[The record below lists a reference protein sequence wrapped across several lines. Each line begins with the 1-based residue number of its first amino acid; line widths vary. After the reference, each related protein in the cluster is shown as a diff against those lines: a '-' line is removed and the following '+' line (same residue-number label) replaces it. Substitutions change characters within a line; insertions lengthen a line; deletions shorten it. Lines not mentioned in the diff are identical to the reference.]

1 MARNKYDVDERL
13 ESPFSFKHLK
23 RSGVYIKHYADK
35 MTFAFLINTLG
46 IILALFTPKLTQQI
60 MDVAVPNKDVRQVLF
75 YSLLVTLALAGQT
88 LMTTIRSR
96 IMTQVGQGIIYEIRT
111 DLFRKLQ
118 ELPFSYYDNRPH
130 GKILVRVVQYVNNVA
145 DMLSNGIINF
155 LLDFLNLIFIACFM
169 FAMHAGLSMII
180 VAGLPFLVI
189 IVFSI
194 KPRQRRA
201 WQQVSNKNSNLNAY
215 LQETITGMKVT
226 QIFNREKVNQGI
238 FDNLCEGSR
247 KTWLTAAYI
256 SNLVWVSVDNIS
268 TIVLALVYVVGMLR
282 YSGTVTFG
290 ILWAMGNYATRFWQ
304 PITNLSNIYNNF
316 INTIAYL
323 ERIFETM
330 DEPVEI
336 HDVPNAIEM
345 PKIKGDVEFKDVV
358 FAYEKDSPDVLK
370 GLSFKVKAGQSV
382 AIVGPTGA
390 GKTTIV
396 NLISRFYNLKS
407 GQVLIDGQDIS
418 QVTLHSLRSQMGIML
433 QDTFIFSGS
442 IADNVRYGKLDAT
455 QEEIEQACKTVS
467 AHDFI
472 VHTANGYQTEVRERG
487 SSLSQ
492 GQRQL
497 LSFART
503 LISDPKVLVL
513 DEATSAIDAKTELLV
528 QQGINQLLKGRTSF
542 IIAHRLS
549 TIKNCDI
556 IMYIANG
563 GIVEQ
568 GNHQELMAK
577 KGEYYK
583 LYTSQ
588 LKDM

>member
-1 MARNKYDVDERL
+1 MARNKFDQDERL
-13 ESPFSFKHLK
+13 ETPFSFEHFK
-23 RSGVYIKHYADK
+23 RSGVYIKHYAKK
-35 MTFAFLINTLG
+35 MLFAFLINTIG
-46 IILALFTPKLTQQI
+46 IILALFTPTLTQQI
-60 MDVAVPNKDVRQVLF
+60 MDVAVPAKDVKMVVTYAILI
-75 YSLLVTLALAGQT
+75 TLALGTQT
-88 LMTTIRSR
+88 FLTTIRSR
-96 IMTQVGQGIIYEIRT
+96 IMTKVGQGIVYEIRV

-155 LLDFLNLIFIACFM
+155 ILDLLNLIFIACFM
-169 FAMHAGLSMII
+169 FSMHAGLSMII
-180 VAGLPFLVI
+180 VAGLPFLVVVI
-189 IVFSI
+189 FTV

-201 WQQVSNKNSNLNAY
+201 WQMVSNKNSNLNAY

-226 QIFNREKVNQGI
+226 QIFNREEVNGGI
-238 FDNLCEGSR
+238 FENLCENSR
-247 KTWLTAAYI
+247 KSWLSAAYI
-256 SNLVWVSVDNIS
+256 SNLVWASTDIIS
-268 TIVLALVYVVGMLR
+268 TVVLALVYVIGMLF
-282 YSGTVTFG
+282 YSSSISFG
-290 ILWAMGNYATRFWQ
+290 ILWAMGNYASRFWQ

-316 INTIAYL
+316 VNTIAYL

-336 HDVPNAIEM
+336 HDVPDAIEM

-418 QVTLHSLRSQMGIML
+418 KVTLHSLRSQMGIML
-433 QDTFIFSGS
+433 QDTFIFSGT

-455 QEEIEQACKTVS
+455 QAEIEEACKTVS
-467 AHDFI
+467 AHEFI
-472 VHTANGYQTEVRERG
+472 MSSANGYETEVRERG

-503 LISDPKVLVL
+503 LIADPKVLVL
-513 DEATSAIDAKTELLV
+513 DEATSAIDAKTEMLV

-556 IMYIANG
+556 IMYIADG
-563 GIVEQ
+563 GIVEK

-588 LKDM
+588 LKEM

>member
-13 ESPFSFKHLK
+13 ETPFSFQHLK
-23 RSGVYIKHYADK
+23 RSGVYIKHYTK
-35 MTFAFLINTLG
+35 QMVFAFVINTAGSL
-46 IILALFTPKLTQQI
+46 LSLLTPMLTQQI
-60 MDVAVPNKDVRQVLF
+60 MDVFVPNKDVRGVIF
-75 YSLLVTLALAGQT
+75 FAVLVTLALAGQT
-88 LMTTIRSR
+88 FMTTIRSR
-96 IMTQVGQGIIYEIRT
+96 VMTKVGQGIIYEIRT
-111 DLFRKLQ
+111 DLFLKLQ

-130 GKILVRVVQYVNNVA
+130 GKILVRVVQYVNNVS

-155 LLDFLNLIFIACFM
+155 IMDLLNLIFIACFM
-169 FAMHAGLSMII
+169 FAMHAGL
-180 VAGLPFLVI
+180 ALVI
-189 IVFSI
+189 ISGLPVLIVIIFSI

-201 WQQVSNKNSNLNAY
+201 WQNVSNKNSNLNAY

-226 QIFNREKVNQGI
+226 QIFNREEVNQGI
-238 FDNLCEGSR
+238 FTRLCEGSR
-247 KTWLTAAYI
+247 AAWVRAAAI

-268 TIVLALVYVVGMLR
+268 TIVLALVCVVGVLM
-282 YSGTVTFG
+282 YSDTMTFG
-290 ILWAMGNYATRFWQ
+290 ILWAMSRYSSRFWQ

-316 INTIAYL
+316 LNTIAYL

-330 DEPVEI
+330 DEPVEV
-336 HDVPNAIEM
+336 HDVPDAVEM
-345 PKIKGDVEFKDVV
+345 PKIRGDVEFKDVV
-358 FAYEKDSPDVLK
+358 FSYEKDSPDVLK

-418 QVTLHSLRSQMGIML
+418 KVTLHSLRSQMGIML
-433 QDTFIFSGS
+433 QDTFIFSGT

-455 QEEIEQACKTVS
+455 QEEIEAACKTVS

-472 VHTANGYQTEVRERG
+472 INSANGYQTEVRERG

-513 DEATSAIDAKTELLV
+513 DEATSAIDAKTEQLV
-528 QQGINQLLKGRTSF
+528 QRGINELLKGRTSF

-549 TIKNCDI
+549 TIKSCDI
-556 IMYIANG
+556 IMYIADG

-577 KGEYYK
+577 KGEYYR

-588 LKDM
+588 IRDM

>member
-418 QVTLHSLRSQMGIML
+418 QVTLRSLRSQMGIML

>member
-1 MARNKYDVDERL
+1 
-13 ESPFSFKHLK
+13 
-23 RSGVYIKHYADK
+23 
-35 MTFAFLINTLG
+35 
-46 IILALFTPKLTQQI
+46 
-60 MDVAVPNKDVRQVLF
+60 
-75 YSLLVTLALAGQT
+75 
-88 LMTTIRSR
+88 
-96 IMTQVGQGIIYEIRT
+96 
-111 DLFRKLQ
+111 
-118 ELPFSYYDNRPH
+118 
-130 GKILVRVVQYVNNVA
+130 
-145 DMLSNGIINF
+145 
-155 LLDFLNLIFIACFM
+155 M
-169 FAMHAGLSMII
+169 FAMHAGLALII
-180 VAGLPFLVI
+180 VSGLPVLAVI
-189 IVFSI
+189 IFSI

-201 WQQVSNKNSNLNAY
+201 WQTVSNKNSNLNAY

-226 QIFNREKVNQGI
+226 QIFNREEVNQGI
-238 FDNLCEGSR
+238 FTRLCEGSR
-247 KTWLTAAYI
+247 ASWVRAAAI

-268 TIVLALVYVVGMLR
+268 TIVLALVCVVGVLV
-282 YSGTVTFG
+282 YSNSITFG
-290 ILWAMGNYATRFWQ
+290 ILWAMSRYSSRFWQ

-316 INTIAYL
+316 LNTIAYL

-336 HDVPNAIEM
+336 HDVPDAVEM

-370 GLSFKVKAGQSV
+370 GLSFQVKAGQSV

-418 QVTLHSLRSQMGIML
+418 KVTLHSLRSQMGIML
-433 QDTFIFSGS
+433 QDTFIFSGT

-455 QEEIEQACKTVS
+455 QEEIEAACKTVS

-472 VHTANGYQTEVRERG
+472 VHSANGYQTEVRERG

-513 DEATSAIDAKTELLV
+513 DEATSAIDAKTEQLV
-528 QQGINQLLKGRTSF
+528 QQGINELLKGRTSF

-549 TIKNCDI
+549 TIKSCDI
-556 IMYIANG
+556 IMYIADG
-563 GIVEQ
+563 RIVEQ

-577 KGEYYK
+577 KGEYYR

-588 LKDM
+588 IREM

>member
-13 ESPFSFKHLK
+13 ETPFSFQHLK
-23 RSGVYIKHYADK
+23 RSGVYIKHYSGK
-35 MTFAFLINTLG
+35 MIFAFLINTIG
-46 IILALFTPKLTQQI
+46 ILLSLLTPMLTQQI
-60 MDVAVPNKDVRQVLF
+60 MDVFVPEKNVRGVIFFAV
-75 YSLLVTLALAGQT
+75 LVMLALAGQT
-88 LMTTIRSR
+88 FMTTIRSR
-96 IMTQVGQGIIYEIRT
+96 IMTKVGQGIIYEIRT
-111 DLFRKLQ
+111 DLFLKLQ
-118 ELPFSYYDNRPH
+118 QLPFSYYDNRPH
-130 GKILVRVVQYVNNVA
+130 GKILVRVVQYVNNVS

-155 LLDFLNLIFIACFM
+155 ILDLLNLIFIACFM
-169 FAMHAGLSMII
+169 FAMHAGLALII
-180 VAGLPFLVI
+180 VSGLPVLAVI
-189 IVFSI
+189 IFSI

-201 WQQVSNKNSNLNAY
+201 WQTVSNKNSNLNAY

-226 QIFNREKVNQGI
+226 QIFNREEVNQGI
-238 FDNLCEGSR
+238 FTRLCEGSR
-247 KTWLTAAYI
+247 ASWVRASAI

-268 TIVLALVYVVGMLR
+268 TIVLALVCVVGVLV
-282 YSGTVTFG
+282 YSNSITCG
-290 ILWAMGNYATRFWQ
+290 ILWAMSRYSSRFWQ

-316 INTIAYL
+316 LNTIAYL

-336 HDVPNAIEM
+336 HDVPDAVEM

-370 GLSFKVKAGQSV
+370 GLSFQVKAGQSV

-418 QVTLHSLRSQMGIML
+418 KVTLHSLRSQMGIML
-433 QDTFIFSGS
+433 QDTFIFSGT

-455 QEEIEQACKTVS
+455 QEEIEAACKTVS

-472 VHTANGYQTEVRERG
+472 VHSANGYQTEVRERG

-513 DEATSAIDAKTELLV
+513 DEATSAIDAKTEQLV
-528 QQGINQLLKGRTSF
+528 QQGINELLKGRTSF

-549 TIKNCDI
+549 TIKSCDI
-556 IMYIANG
+556 IMYIADG
-563 GIVEQ
+563 RIVEQ

-577 KGEYYK
+577 KGE
-583 LYTSQ
+583 
-588 LKDM
+588 

>member
-13 ESPFSFKHLK
+13 ETPFSFQHLK
-23 RSGVYIKHYADK
+23 RSGVYIKHYSGK
-35 MTFAFLINTLG
+35 MIFAFLINTIG
-46 IILALFTPKLTQQI
+46 ILLSLLTPMLTQQI
-60 MDVAVPNKDVRQVLF
+60 MDVFVPERNVRGVIFFAV
-75 YSLLVTLALAGQT
+75 LVMLALAGQT
-88 LMTTIRSR
+88 FMTTIRSR
-96 IMTQVGQGIIYEIRT
+96 IMTKVGQGIIYEIRT
-111 DLFRKLQ
+111 DLFLKLQ
-118 ELPFSYYDNRPH
+118 QLPFSYYDNRPH
-130 GKILVRVVQYVNNVA
+130 GKILVRVVQYVNNVS

-155 LLDFLNLIFIACFM
+155 ILDLLNLIFIACFM
-169 FAMHAGLSMII
+169 FAMHAGLALII
-180 VAGLPFLVI
+180 VSGLPVLAVI
-189 IVFSI
+189 IFSI

-201 WQQVSNKNSNLNAY
+201 WQTVSNKNSNLNAY

-226 QIFNREKVNQGI
+226 QIFNREEVNQGI
-238 FDNLCEGSR
+238 FTRLCEGSR
-247 KTWLTAAYI
+247 ASWVRAAAI

-268 TIVLALVYVVGMLR
+268 TIVLALVCVVGVLV
-282 YSGTVTFG
+282 YSNSITFG
-290 ILWAMGNYATRFWQ
+290 ILWAMSRYSSRFWQ

-316 INTIAYL
+316 LNTIAYL

-336 HDVPNAIEM
+336 HDVPDAVEM

-370 GLSFKVKAGQSV
+370 GLSFQVKAGQSV

-418 QVTLHSLRSQMGIML
+418 KVTLHSLRSQMGIML
-433 QDTFIFSGS
+433 QDTFIFSGT

-455 QEEIEQACKTVS
+455 QEEIEAACKTVS

-472 VHTANGYQTEVRERG
+472 VHSANGYQTEVRERG

-513 DEATSAIDAKTELLV
+513 DEATSAIDAKTEQLV
-528 QQGINQLLKGRTSF
+528 QQGINELLKGRTSF

-549 TIKNCDI
+549 TIKSCDI
-556 IMYIANG
+556 IMYIADG
-563 GIVEQ
+563 RIVEQ

-577 KGEYYK
+577 KGEYYR

-588 LKDM
+588 IREM

>member
-472 VHTANGYQTEVRERG
+472 VHIANGYQTEVRERG

>member
-13 ESPFSFKHLK
+13 ETPFSFQHLK
-23 RSGVYIKHYADK
+23 RSGVYIKHYSGK
-35 MTFAFLINTLG
+35 MIFAFLINTIG
-46 IILALFTPKLTQQI
+46 ILLSLLTPMLTQQI
-60 MDVAVPNKDVRQVLF
+60 MDVFVPEKNVRGVIFFAV
-75 YSLLVTLALAGQT
+75 LVMLALAGQT
-88 LMTTIRSR
+88 FMTTIRSR
-96 IMTQVGQGIIYEIRT
+96 IMTKVGQGIIYEIRT
-111 DLFRKLQ
+111 DLFLKLQ
-118 ELPFSYYDNRPH
+118 QLPFSYYDNRPH
-130 GKILVRVVQYVNNVA
+130 GKILVRVVQYVNNVS

-155 LLDFLNLIFIACFM
+155 ILDLLNLIFIACFM
-169 FAMHAGLSMII
+169 FAMHAGLALII
-180 VAGLPFLVI
+180 VSGLPVLAVI
-189 IVFSI
+189 IFSI

-201 WQQVSNKNSNLNAY
+201 WQTVSNKNSNLNAY

-226 QIFNREKVNQGI
+226 QIFNREEVNQGV
-238 FDNLCEGSR
+238 FTRLCEGSR
-247 KTWLTAAYI
+247 ASWVRAAAI

-268 TIVLALVYVVGMLR
+268 TIVLALVCVVGVLV
-282 YSGTVTFG
+282 YSNSITFG
-290 ILWAMGNYATRFWQ
+290 ILWAMSRYSSRFWQ

-316 INTIAYL
+316 LNTIAYL

-336 HDVPNAIEM
+336 HDVPDAVEM

-370 GLSFKVKAGQSV
+370 GLSFQVKAGQSV

-418 QVTLHSLRSQMGIML
+418 KVTLHSLRSQMGIML
-433 QDTFIFSGS
+433 QDTFIFSGT

-455 QEEIEQACKTVS
+455 QEEIEAACKTVS

-472 VHTANGYQTEVRERG
+472 VHSANGYQTEVRERG

-513 DEATSAIDAKTELLV
+513 DEATSAIDAKTEQLV
-528 QQGINQLLKGRTSF
+528 QQGINELLKGRTSF

-549 TIKNCDI
+549 TIKSCDI
-556 IMYIANG
+556 IMYIADG
-563 GIVEQ
+563 RIVEQ

-577 KGEYYK
+577 KGEYYR

-588 LKDM
+588 IREM

>member
-13 ESPFSFKHLK
+13 ETPFSFQHLK
-23 RSGVYIKHYADK
+23 RSGVYIKHYSGK
-35 MTFAFLINTLG
+35 MIFAFLINTIG
-46 IILALFTPKLTQQI
+46 ILLSLLTPMLTQQI
-60 MDVAVPNKDVRQVLF
+60 MDVFVPERNVRGVIFFAV
-75 YSLLVTLALAGQT
+75 LVMLALAGQT
-88 LMTTIRSR
+88 FMTTIRSR
-96 IMTQVGQGIIYEIRT
+96 IMTKVGQGIIYEIRT
-111 DLFRKLQ
+111 DLFLKLQ
-118 ELPFSYYDNRPH
+118 QLPFSYYDNRPH
-130 GKILVRVVQYVNNVA
+130 GKILVRVVQYVNNVS

-155 LLDFLNLIFIACFM
+155 ILDLLNLIFIACFM
-169 FAMHAGLSMII
+169 FAMHAGLALII
-180 VAGLPFLVI
+180 VSGLPVLAVI
-189 IVFSI
+189 IFSI

-201 WQQVSNKNSNLNAY
+201 WQTVSNKNSNLNAY

-226 QIFNREKVNQGI
+226 QIFNREEVNQGI
-238 FDNLCEGSR
+238 FTRLCEGSR
-247 KTWLTAAYI
+247 ASWVRAAAI

-268 TIVLALVYVVGMLR
+268 TIVLALVCVVGVLV
-282 YSGTVTFG
+282 YSNSITFG
-290 ILWAMGNYATRFWQ
+290 ILWAMSRYSSRFWQ

-316 INTIAYL
+316 LNTIAYL

-336 HDVPNAIEM
+336 HDVPDAVEM

-370 GLSFKVKAGQSV
+370 GLSFQVKAGQSV

-418 QVTLHSLRSQMGIML
+418 KVTLHSLRSQMGIML
-433 QDTFIFSGS
+433 QDTFIFSGT

-455 QEEIEQACKTVS
+455 QEEIEAACRTVS

-472 VHTANGYQTEVRERG
+472 VHSANGYQTEVRERG

-513 DEATSAIDAKTELLV
+513 DEATSAIDAKTEQLV
-528 QQGINQLLKGRTSF
+528 QQGINELLKGRTSF

-549 TIKNCDI
+549 TIKSCDI
-556 IMYIANG
+556 IMYIADG
-563 GIVEQ
+563 RIVEQ

-577 KGEYYK
+577 KGEYYR

-588 LKDM
+588 IREM

>member
-1 MARNKYDVDERL
+1 
-13 ESPFSFKHLK
+13 
-23 RSGVYIKHYADK
+23 
-35 MTFAFLINTLG
+35 
-46 IILALFTPKLTQQI
+46 
-60 MDVAVPNKDVRQVLF
+60 
-75 YSLLVTLALAGQT
+75 
-88 LMTTIRSR
+88 
-96 IMTQVGQGIIYEIRT
+96 
-111 DLFRKLQ
+111 
-118 ELPFSYYDNRPH
+118 
-130 GKILVRVVQYVNNVA
+130 
-145 DMLSNGIINF
+145 
-155 LLDFLNLIFIACFM
+155 
-169 FAMHAGLSMII
+169 MII

-418 QVTLHSLRSQMGIML
+418 QVTLRSLRSQMGIML

>member
-345 PKIKGDVEFKDVV
+345 PKIKGDVEFKNVV

-472 VHTANGYQTEVRERG
+472 IHTANGYQTEVRERG

>member
-1 MARNKYDVDERL
+1 MARNKFDQDERL
-13 ESPFSFKHLK
+13 ESPFSFEHLK
-23 RSGVYIKHYADK
+23 RSGVYIKHYSK
-35 MTFAFLINTLG
+35 QMIFAFVINTIG
-46 IILALFTPKLTQQI
+46 MIVALFTPKLTQQI
-60 MDVAVPNKDVRQVLF
+60 MDVAVPNKDTRMVVVYALLITLVLG
-75 YSLLVTLALAGQT
+75 TQT
-88 LMTTIRSR
+88 AMTTIRSR
-96 IMTQVGQGIIYEIRT
+96 IMTKVGQGIIYEIRT
-111 DLFRKLQ
+111 DLFHKLQ

-130 GKILVRVVQYVNNVA
+130 GKILVRVVQYVNNIA
-145 DMLSNGIINF
+145 NMLSNGIINF
-155 LLDFLNLIFIACFM
+155 ILDLINLVFIAIFM
-169 FAMHAGLSMII
+169 FATHAGLATII
-180 VAGLPFLVI
+180 LAGLPFLAVVI
-189 IVFSI
+189 FAI

-201 WQQVSNKNSNLNAY
+201 WQMVSNKNSNLNAY
-215 LQETITGMKVT
+215 LQETINGMKVT
-226 QIFNREKVNQGI
+226 QIFNREKVNAGI
-238 FDNLCEGSR
+238 FEELCENS
-247 KTWLTAAYI
+247 KNAWMKAVYI

-268 TIVLALVYVVGMLR
+268 TIVLALVYIIGMLFFAN
-282 YSGTVTFG
+282 SMSFG
-290 ILWAMGNYATRFWQ
+290 VVWAMGNYASRFWQ
-304 PITNLSNIYNNF
+304 PIMNLSNIYNDF

-336 HDVPNAIEM
+336 CDVPDAIEM
-345 PKIKGDVEFKDVV
+345 PQIKGDVEFKDVV
-358 FAYEKDSPDVLK
+358 FSYEKDSPDVLK

-396 NLISRFYNLKS
+396 NLISRFYNVKS

-433 QDTFIFSGS
+433 QDTFIFAGT

-455 QEEIEQACKTVS
+455 QAEIEAACKTVS

-472 VHTANGYQTEVRERG
+472 VNSANGYETEVRERG
-487 SSLSQ
+487 STLSQ

-513 DEATSAIDAKTELLV
+513 DEATSAIDAKTEMLV
-528 QQGINQLLKGRTSF
+528 QQGINELLKGRTSF

-556 IMYIANG
+556 IMYIADG
-563 GIVEQ
+563 GIVEK
-568 GNHQELMAK
+568 GNHQELMAL

-588 LKDM
+588 LREM

>member
-418 QVTLHSLRSQMGIML
+418 QVTLRSLRSQMGIML

-503 LISDPKVLVL
+503 QITDPKVLVL

>member
-13 ESPFSFKHLK
+13 ETPFSFQHLK
-23 RSGVYIKHYADK
+23 RSGVYIKHYSGK
-35 MTFAFLINTLG
+35 MIFAFLINTIG
-46 IILALFTPKLTQQI
+46 ILLSLLTPMLTQQI
-60 MDVAVPNKDVRQVLF
+60 MDVFVPEKNVRGVIFFAV
-75 YSLLVTLALAGQT
+75 LVMLALAGQT
-88 LMTTIRSR
+88 FMTTIRSR
-96 IMTQVGQGIIYEIRT
+96 IMTKVGQGIIYEIRT
-111 DLFRKLQ
+111 DLFLKLQ
-118 ELPFSYYDNRPH
+118 QLPFSYYDNRPH
-130 GKILVRVVQYVNNVA
+130 GKILVRVVQYVNNVS

-155 LLDFLNLIFIACFM
+155 ILDLLNLIFIACFM
-169 FAMHAGLSMII
+169 FAMHAGLALII
-180 VAGLPFLVI
+180 VSGLPVLAVI
-189 IVFSI
+189 IFSI

-201 WQQVSNKNSNLNAY
+201 WQTVSNKNSNLNAY

-226 QIFNREKVNQGI
+226 QIFNREEVNQGI
-238 FDNLCEGSR
+238 FTRLCEGSR
-247 KTWLTAAYI
+247 ASWVRAAAI

-268 TIVLALVYVVGMLR
+268 TIVLALVCVVGVLV
-282 YSGTVTFG
+282 YSNSITFG
-290 ILWAMGNYATRFWQ
+290 ILWAMSRYSSRFWQ

-316 INTIAYL
+316 LNTIAYL

-336 HDVPNAIEM
+336 HDVPDAVEM

-370 GLSFKVKAGQSV
+370 GLSFQVKAGQSV

-418 QVTLHSLRSQMGIML
+418 KVTLHSLRSQMGIML
-433 QDTFIFSGS
+433 QDTFIFSGT

-455 QEEIEQACKTVS
+455 QEEIEDACRTVS

-472 VHTANGYQTEVRERG
+472 VHSANGYQTEVRERG

-513 DEATSAIDAKTELLV
+513 DEATSAIDAKTEQLV
-528 QQGINQLLKGRTSF
+528 QQGINELLKGRTSF

-549 TIKNCDI
+549 TIKSCDI
-556 IMYIANG
+556 IMYIADG
-563 GIVEQ
+563 RIVEQ

-577 KGEYYK
+577 KGEYYR

-588 LKDM
+588 IREM

>member
-345 PKIKGDVEFKDVV
+345 PKIKGDVEFKNVV

-433 QDTFIFSGS
+433 QDTFIFSGT

>member
-13 ESPFSFKHLK
+13 ETPFSFQHLK
-23 RSGVYIKHYADK
+23 RSGVYIKHYSGK
-35 MTFAFLINTLG
+35 MIFAFLINTIG
-46 IILALFTPKLTQQI
+46 ILLSLLTPMLTQQI
-60 MDVAVPNKDVRQVLF
+60 MDVFVPEKNVRGVIFFAV
-75 YSLLVTLALAGQT
+75 LVMLALAGQT
-88 LMTTIRSR
+88 FMTTIRSR
-96 IMTQVGQGIIYEIRT
+96 IMTKVGQGIIYEIRT
-111 DLFRKLQ
+111 DLFLKLQ
-118 ELPFSYYDNRPH
+118 QLPFSYYDNRPH
-130 GKILVRVVQYVNNVA
+130 GKILVRVVQYVNNVS

-155 LLDFLNLIFIACFM
+155 ILDLLNLIFIACFM
-169 FAMHAGLSMII
+169 FAMHAGLALII
-180 VAGLPFLVI
+180 VSGLPVLAVI
-189 IVFSI
+189 IFSI

-201 WQQVSNKNSNLNAY
+201 WQTVSNKNSNLNAY

-226 QIFNREKVNQGI
+226 QIFNREEVNQGI
-238 FDNLCEGSR
+238 FTRLCEGSR
-247 KTWLTAAYI
+247 ASWVRAAAI

-268 TIVLALVYVVGMLR
+268 TIVLALVCVVGVLV
-282 YSGTVTFG
+282 YSNSITFG
-290 ILWAMGNYATRFWQ
+290 ILWAMSRYSSRFWQ

-316 INTIAYL
+316 LNTIAYL

-336 HDVPNAIEM
+336 HDVPDAVEM

-370 GLSFKVKAGQSV
+370 GLSFQVKAGQSV

-418 QVTLHSLRSQMGIML
+418 KVTLHSLRSQMGIML
-433 QDTFIFSGS
+433 QDTFIFSGT

-455 QEEIEQACKTVS
+455 QEEIEAACKTVS

-472 VHTANGYQTEVRERG
+472 VHSANGYQTEVRERG

-513 DEATSAIDAKTELLV
+513 DEATSAIDAKTEQLV
-528 QQGINQLLKGRTSF
+528 QQGINELLKGRTSF

-549 TIKNCDI
+549 TIKNCDRI
-556 IMYIANG
+556 LYIADK
-563 GIVEQ
+563 GIAEMGTHQQLLEKQ
-568 GNHQELMAK
+568 GK
-577 KGEYYK
+577 YYH
-583 LYTSQ
+583 LYTAQ
-588 LKDM
+588 VEE

>member
-13 ESPFSFKHLK
+13 ETPFSFQHLK
-23 RSGVYIKHYADK
+23 RSGVYIKHYSGK
-35 MTFAFLINTLG
+35 MIFAFLINTIG
-46 IILALFTPKLTQQI
+46 ILLSLLTPMLTQQI
-60 MDVAVPNKDVRQVLF
+60 MDVFVPEKNVRGVIFFAV
-75 YSLLVTLALAGQT
+75 LVMLALAGQT
-88 LMTTIRSR
+88 FMTTIRSR
-96 IMTQVGQGIIYEIRT
+96 IMTKVGQGIIYEIRT
-111 DLFRKLQ
+111 DLFLKLQ
-118 ELPFSYYDNRPH
+118 QLPFSYYDNRPH
-130 GKILVRVVQYVNNVA
+130 GKILVRVVQYVNNVS

-155 LLDFLNLIFIACFM
+155 ILDLLNLIFIACFM
-169 FAMHAGLSMII
+169 FAMHAGLALII
-180 VAGLPFLVI
+180 VSGLPVLAVI
-189 IVFSI
+189 IFSI

-201 WQQVSNKNSNLNAY
+201 WQTVSNKNSNLNAY

-226 QIFNREKVNQGI
+226 QIFNREEVNQGI
-238 FDNLCEGSR
+238 FTRLCEGSR
-247 KTWLTAAYI
+247 ASWVRAAAI

-268 TIVLALVYVVGMLR
+268 TIVLALVCVVGVLV
-282 YSGTVTFG
+282 YSNSITFG
-290 ILWAMGNYATRFWQ
+290 ILWAMSRYSSRFWQ

-316 INTIAYL
+316 LNTIAYL

-336 HDVPNAIEM
+336 HDVPDAVEM

-370 GLSFKVKAGQSV
+370 GLSFQVKAGQSV

-418 QVTLHSLRSQMGIML
+418 KVTLHSLRSQMGIML
-433 QDTFIFSGS
+433 QDTFIFSGT

-455 QEEIEQACKTVS
+455 QEEIEAACKTVS

-472 VHTANGYQTEVRERG
+472 VHSANGYQTEVRERG

-503 LISDPKVLVL
+503 LISDPKILVL
-513 DEATSAIDAKTELLV
+513 DEATSAIDAKTEQLV
-528 QQGINQLLKGRTSF
+528 QQGINELLKGRTSF

-549 TIKNCDI
+549 TIKSCDI
-556 IMYIANG
+556 IMYIADG
-563 GIVEQ
+563 RIVEQ

-577 KGEYYK
+577 KGEYYR

-588 LKDM
+588 IREM

>member
-13 ESPFSFKHLK
+13 ETPFSFQHLK
-23 RSGVYIKHYADK
+23 RSGVYIKHYSGK
-35 MTFAFLINTLG
+35 MIFAFLINTIG
-46 IILALFTPKLTQQI
+46 ILLSLLTPMLTQQI
-60 MDVAVPNKDVRQVLF
+60 MDVFVPEKNVRGVIFFAV
-75 YSLLVTLALAGQT
+75 LVMLALAGQT
-88 LMTTIRSR
+88 FMTTIRSR
-96 IMTQVGQGIIYEIRT
+96 IMTKVGQGIIYEIRT
-111 DLFRKLQ
+111 DLFLKLQ
-118 ELPFSYYDNRPH
+118 QLPFSYYDNRPH
-130 GKILVRVVQYVNNVA
+130 GKILVRVVQYVNNVS

-155 LLDFLNLIFIACFM
+155 ILDLLNLIFIACFM
-169 FAMHAGLSMII
+169 FAMHAGLALII
-180 VAGLPFLVI
+180 VSGLPVLAVI
-189 IVFSI
+189 IFSI

-201 WQQVSNKNSNLNAY
+201 WQTVSNKNSNLNAY

-226 QIFNREKVNQGI
+226 QIFNREEVNQGI
-238 FDNLCEGSR
+238 FTRLCEGSR
-247 KTWLTAAYI
+247 ASWVRAAAI

-268 TIVLALVYVVGMLR
+268 TIVLALVCVVGVLV
-282 YSGTVTFG
+282 YSNSITFG
-290 ILWAMGNYATRFWQ
+290 ILWAMSRYSSRFWQ

-316 INTIAYL
+316 LNTIAYL

-336 HDVPNAIEM
+336 HDVPDAVEM

-370 GLSFKVKAGQSV
+370 GLSFQVKAGQSV

-418 QVTLHSLRSQMGIML
+418 KVTLHSLRSQMGIML
-433 QDTFIFSGS
+433 QDTFIFSGT

-455 QEEIEQACKTVS
+455 QEEIEAACKTVS

-472 VHTANGYQTEVRERG
+472 VHSANGYQTEVRERG

-513 DEATSAIDAKTELLV
+513 DEATSAIDAKTEQLV
-528 QQGINQLLKGRTSF
+528 QQGINELLKGRTSF

-549 TIKNCDI
+549 TIKSCDI
-556 IMYIANG
+556 IMYIADG
-563 GIVEQ
+563 RIVEQ

-577 KGEYYK
+577 KGEYYR

-588 LKDM
+588 IREM

>member
-13 ESPFSFKHLK
+13 EAPFSFQHLK
-23 RSGVYIKHYADK
+23 RSGVYIKHYANK
-35 MTFAFLINTLG
+35 MIFAFIINTIG
-46 IILALFTPKLTQQI
+46 ILLSLLTPMLTQQI
-60 MDVAVPNKDVRQVLF
+60 MDVFVPKKDVRGVIF
-75 YSLLVTLALAGQT
+75 FAVLVTLALAGQT
-88 LMTTIRSR
+88 FMTTIRSR
-96 IMTQVGQGIIYEIRT
+96 VMTKVGQGIIYEIRT
-111 DLFRKLQ
+111 DLFLKLQ

-130 GKILVRVVQYVNNVA
+130 GKILVRVVQYVNNVS

-155 LLDFLNLIFIACFM
+155 ILDLLNLVFIACFM
-169 FAMHAGLSMII
+169 FAMHAGLSLII
-180 VAGLPFLVI
+180 ISGLPVLIVI
-189 IVFSI
+189 IFSI

-201 WQQVSNKNSNLNAY
+201 WQMVSNKNSNLNAY

-226 QIFNREKVNQGI
+226 QIFNREEVNQGI
-238 FDNLCEGSR
+238 FTRLCEGSR
-247 KTWLTAAYI
+247 AAWVRAAAI

-268 TIVLALVYVVGMLR
+268 TIVLALVCVAGVLV
-282 YSGTVTFG
+282 YSDTMTFG
-290 ILWAMGNYATRFWQ
+290 ILWAMSRYSSRFWQ

-316 INTIAYL
+316 LNTIAYL

-336 HDVPNAIEM
+336 HDVPGAVEM
-345 PKIKGDVEFKDVV
+345 PRIQGDVEFKDVV
-358 FAYEKDSPDVLK
+358 FSYEKDSPNVLK

-418 QVTLHSLRSQMGIML
+418 KVTLHSLRSQMGIML
-433 QDTFIFSGS
+433 QDTFIFSGT

-455 QEEIEQACKTVS
+455 QEEIEEACKTVS

-472 VHTANGYQTEVRERG
+472 VHSANGYQTEVRERG

-513 DEATSAIDAKTELLV
+513 DEATSAIDAKTEQLV
-528 QQGINQLLKGRTSF
+528 QQGINELLKGRTSF

-549 TIKNCDI
+549 TIKSCDI

-568 GNHQELMAK
+568 GNHEELMAK
-577 KGEYYK
+577 KGEYYR

-588 LKDM
+588 IRDM

>member
-345 PKIKGDVEFKDVV
+345 PKIKGDVEFKNVV

>member
-433 QDTFIFSGS
+433 QDTFIFSGT

>member
-13 ESPFSFKHLK
+13 ETPFSFQHLK
-23 RSGVYIKHYADK
+23 RSGVYIKHYSGK
-35 MTFAFLINTLG
+35 MIFAFLINTIG
-46 IILALFTPKLTQQI
+46 ILLSLLTPMLTQQI
-60 MDVAVPNKDVRQVLF
+60 MDVFVPEKNVRGVIFFAV
-75 YSLLVTLALAGQT
+75 LVMLALAGQT
-88 LMTTIRSR
+88 FMTTIRSR
-96 IMTQVGQGIIYEIRT
+96 IMTKVGQGIIYEIRT
-111 DLFRKLQ
+111 DLFLKLQ
-118 ELPFSYYDNRPH
+118 QLPFSYYDNRPH
-130 GKILVRVVQYVNNVA
+130 GKILVRVVQYVNNVS

-155 LLDFLNLIFIACFM
+155 ILDLLNLLFIACFM
-169 FAMHAGLSMII
+169 FAMHAGLALII
-180 VAGLPFLVI
+180 ISGLPVLAVI
-189 IVFSI
+189 IFSI
-194 KPRQRRA
+194 KPKQRRA
-201 WQQVSNKNSNLNAY
+201 WQTVSNKNSNLNAY

-226 QIFNREKVNQGI
+226 QIFNREEVNQGI
-238 FDNLCEGSR
+238 FTRLCEGSR
-247 KTWLTAAYI
+247 AAWVRAAAI

-268 TIVLALVYVVGMLR
+268 TIVLALVCVVGVLV
-282 YSGTVTFG
+282 YSNSITFG
-290 ILWAMGNYATRFWQ
+290 ILWAMSRYSSRFWQ

-316 INTIAYL
+316 LNTIAYL

-336 HDVPNAIEM
+336 HDVPGAVEM

-370 GLSFKVKAGQSV
+370 GLSFQVKAGQSV

-418 QVTLHSLRSQMGIML
+418 KVTLHSLRSQMGIML
-433 QDTFIFSGS
+433 QDTFIFSGT

-455 QEEIEQACKTVS
+455 QEEIEAACKTVS

-472 VHTANGYQTEVRERG
+472 VHSANGYQTEVRERG

-513 DEATSAIDAKTELLV
+513 DEATSAIDAKTEQLV
-528 QQGINQLLKGRTSF
+528 QQGINELLKGRTSF

-549 TIKNCDI
+549 TIKSCDI
-556 IMYIANG
+556 IMYIADG
-563 GIVEQ
+563 RIVEQ

-577 KGEYYK
+577 KGEYYR

-588 LKDM
+588 IREM

>member
-268 TIVLALVYVVGMLR
+268 TIVLALVYVIGMLR

-433 QDTFIFSGS
+433 QDTFIFSGT

>member
-13 ESPFSFKHLK
+13 ETPFSFQHLK
-23 RSGVYIKHYADK
+23 RSGVYIKHYSGK
-35 MTFAFLINTLG
+35 MIFAFLINTIG
-46 IILALFTPKLTQQI
+46 ILLSLLTPMLTQQI
-60 MDVAVPNKDVRQVLF
+60 MDVFVPEKNVRGVIFFAV
-75 YSLLVTLALAGQT
+75 LVMLALAGQIF
-88 LMTTIRSR
+88 MTTIRSR
-96 IMTQVGQGIIYEIRT
+96 IMTKVGQGIIYEIRT
-111 DLFRKLQ
+111 DLFLKLQ
-118 ELPFSYYDNRPH
+118 QLPFSYYDNRPH
-130 GKILVRVVQYVNNVA
+130 GKILVRVVQYVNNVS

-155 LLDFLNLIFIACFM
+155 ILDLLNLIFIACFM
-169 FAMHAGLSMII
+169 FAMHAGLALII
-180 VAGLPFLVI
+180 VSGLPVLAVI
-189 IVFSI
+189 IFSI

-201 WQQVSNKNSNLNAY
+201 WQTVSNKNSNLNAY

-226 QIFNREKVNQGI
+226 QIFNREEVNQGI
-238 FDNLCEGSR
+238 FTRLCEGSR
-247 KTWLTAAYI
+247 ASWVRAAAI

-268 TIVLALVYVVGMLR
+268 TIVLALVCVVGVLV
-282 YSGTVTFG
+282 YSNSITFG
-290 ILWAMGNYATRFWQ
+290 ILWAMSRYSSRFWQ

-316 INTIAYL
+316 LNTIAYL

-336 HDVPNAIEM
+336 HDVPDAVEM

-370 GLSFKVKAGQSV
+370 GLSFQVKAGQSV

-418 QVTLHSLRSQMGIML
+418 KVTLHSLRSQMGIML
-433 QDTFIFSGS
+433 QDTFIFSGT

-455 QEEIEQACKTVS
+455 QEEIEAACKTVS

-472 VHTANGYQTEVRERG
+472 VHSANGYQTEVRERG

-513 DEATSAIDAKTELLV
+513 DEATSAIDAKTEQLV
-528 QQGINQLLKGRTSF
+528 QQGINELLKGRTSF

-549 TIKNCDI
+549 TIKSCDI
-556 IMYIANG
+556 IMYIADG
-563 GIVEQ
+563 RIVEQ

-577 KGEYYK
+577 KGEYYR

-588 LKDM
+588 IREM

>member
-13 ESPFSFKHLK
+13 ETPFSFQHLK
-23 RSGVYIKHYADK
+23 RSGVYIKHYSGK
-35 MTFAFLINTLG
+35 MIFAFLINTIG
-46 IILALFTPKLTQQI
+46 ILLSLLTPMLTQQI
-60 MDVAVPNKDVRQVLF
+60 MDVFVPEKNVRGVIFFAV
-75 YSLLVTLALAGQT
+75 LVMLALAGQT
-88 LMTTIRSR
+88 FMTTIRSR
-96 IMTQVGQGIIYEIRT
+96 IMTKVGQGIIYEIRT
-111 DLFRKLQ
+111 DLFLKLQ
-118 ELPFSYYDNRPH
+118 QLPFSYYDNRPH
-130 GKILVRVVQYVNNVA
+130 GKILVRVVQYVNNVS

-155 LLDFLNLIFIACFM
+155 ILDLLNLIFIACFM
-169 FAMHAGLSMII
+169 FAMHAGLALII
-180 VAGLPFLVI
+180 VSGLPVLAVI
-189 IVFSI
+189 IFSI

-201 WQQVSNKNSNLNAY
+201 WQTVSNKNSNLNAY

-226 QIFNREKVNQGI
+226 QIFNREEVNQGI
-238 FDNLCEGSR
+238 FPRLCEGSR
-247 KTWLTAAYI
+247 ASWVRAAAI

-268 TIVLALVYVVGMLR
+268 TIVLALVCVVGVLV
-282 YSGTVTFG
+282 YSNSITFG
-290 ILWAMGNYATRFWQ
+290 ILWAMSRYSSRFWQ

-316 INTIAYL
+316 LNTIAYL

-336 HDVPNAIEM
+336 HDVPDAVEM

-370 GLSFKVKAGQSV
+370 GLSFQVKAGQSV

-418 QVTLHSLRSQMGIML
+418 KVTLHSLRSQMGIML
-433 QDTFIFSGS
+433 QDTFIFSGT

-455 QEEIEQACKTVS
+455 QEEIEAACKTVS

-472 VHTANGYQTEVRERG
+472 VHSANGYQTEVRERG

-513 DEATSAIDAKTELLV
+513 DEATSAIDAKTEQLV
-528 QQGINQLLKGRTSF
+528 QQGINELLKGRTSF

-549 TIKNCDI
+549 TIKSCDI
-556 IMYIANG
+556 IMYIADG
-563 GIVEQ
+563 RIVEQ

-577 KGEYYK
+577 KGEYYR

-588 LKDM
+588 IREM